1 MVSRALN
8 HDANQRY
15 RSMKLLQQLWRD
27 EDGVVV
33 TSDFV
38 LLSTILLTGTI
49 VGIFVVRT
57 ATLKLFVNVAVGM
70 SRQQTHEFDKD
81 ERTAEDDAK
90 SSAPDGVYG
99 YEVMATKG
107 FPFGEDEGE
116 TPEEINIA
124 PAQPEGSTSYG
135 GGSGG

>member
-1 MVSRALN
+1 
-8 HDANQRY
+8 
-15 RSMKLLQQLWRD
+15 MKLLQQLWRD
-27 EDGVVV
+27 EDGIVV

-70 SRQQTHEFDKD
+70 SRQQTHKFDKD
-81 ERTAEDDAK
+81 DVNQGADEDK
-90 SSAPDGVYG
+90 DGIYG
-99 YEVMATKG
+99 YQEKHTDD
-107 FPFGEDEGE
+107 FPLYELDGE
-116 TPEEINIA
+116 TPEEINVA